1 MSTIQIL
8 DRQTLS
14 EKKYPLQYIKFQKP
28 DSEGQ
33 LQDQESEVY
42 FRPDAATVLLVDEKA
57 KTFLLNRQ
65 FRLPAF
71 LNGSDSGYLTETCA
85 GLIDEGETPE
95 STVRREALEETGY
108 EIHDLQKAGAVYSSS
123 GGMTEYVHLF
133 LAIIDLNSKQQPGGG
148 LAKEHEA
155 IKPVRLS
162 FDEARQQ
169 LANGAIRDAKTL
181 MLLQHY
187 FLTNIDKV

>member
-8 DRQTLS
+8 RRETLS
-14 EKKYPLQYIKFQKP
+14 KKKYPLQYIRFQKP

-33 LQDQESEVY
+33 LKDIENEVY
-42 FRPDAATVLLVDEKA
+42 FRPDAAAVLLVDEKA
-57 KTFLLNRQ
+57 KSFLLNRQ

-108 EIHDLQKAGAVYSSS
+108 EVGVLQKVGAVYSSS

-133 LAIIDLNSKQQPGGG
+133 IAAVDLNVRKGTGGG
-148 LAKEHEA
+148 LAEEHEA
-155 IKPVRLS
+155 IEPVPLS
-162 FDEARQQ
+162 FDEARRQ
-169 LANGAIRDAKTL
+169 LGNGEIRDAKTL

-187 FLTNIDKV
+187 FLTNP